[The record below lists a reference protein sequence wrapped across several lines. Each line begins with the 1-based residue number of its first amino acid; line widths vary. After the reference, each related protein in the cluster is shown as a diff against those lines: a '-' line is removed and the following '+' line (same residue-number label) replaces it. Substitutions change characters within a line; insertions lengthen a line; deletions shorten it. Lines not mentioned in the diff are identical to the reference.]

1 MRRGDDRPR
10 RPRGA
15 QLLRARPGES
25 GSLPVGVVLAGGAGR
40 RLVHAGG
47 NRPVSKPAAPLEGR
61 PLVAYPLGAL
71 AGVCDRLAV
80 VCKRETVLPPIDSA
94 ERWEEPDEPR
104 HPLTG
109 IVHALERTQAPTLVC
124 AADMPFVTPEVLRAL
139 LAAVGE
145 APAAVAATG
154 RGLEPLLALYRPA
167 ALPGLR
173 AAPPEDPLRTTVA
186 GLEPARV
193 PVAEEVARSVNTVD
207 DLAEAEAA
215 LRARAIAP
223 ARSG

>member
-1 MRRGDDRPR
+1 MRRGDARPR

-15 QLLRARPGES
+15 QLLRAPPEAPG
-25 GSLPVGVVLAGGAGR
+25 LCPVGVVLAGGAGR
-40 RLVHAGG
+40 RLLHAGG
-47 NRPVSKPAAPLEGR
+47 HRPVSKPAAPLEGR

-167 ALPGLR
+167 VLPGLR
-173 AAPPEDPLRTTVA
+173 AAPPGDPLRTTVA
-186 GLEPARV
+186 DLEPVRV
-193 PVAEEVARSVNTVD
+193 PVAEDVARSVNTLG
-207 DLAEAEAA
+207 DLVEAEAA

-223 ARSG
+223 GRSV